1 MQRRIPD
8 FPDSY
13 NSWNFLSSIGSGI
26 TFLSFAIFFLLFF
39 SLSSFSLLHS
49 LNSCD
54 HMLLSLANFQ
64 HMSCYLLGEI
74 SLTFCK
80 ISVPKLSS
88 FSYQHPSLSRLIVQ
102 VLWIIIKFHL
112 IPEQISIIK
121 IRMLKINTIS

>member
-1 MQRRIPD
+1 MKEKRKESLGNSVWKEMEEEKEKAFGNRRR
-8 FPDSY
+8 
-13 NSWNFLSSIGSGI
+13 
-26 TFLSFAIFFLLFF
+26 A
-39 SLSSFSLLHS
+39 